1 LGVLDDYLKYARGT
15 RLIKVENH
23 WPTPPLALE
32 EKVETQTQNDP
43 NKTLKKIGHSGLSR
57 EGGVV

>member
-1 LGVLDDYLKYARGT
+1 MLGGT
-15 RLIKVENH
+15 RLIKAENH